1 MKVISV
7 EEAKKKLEKIL
18 KEIEEGEEI
27 ILKIDDKEF
36 VISPKIKRKLG
47 LFKGK
52 VKIEEDIDK
61 PLPKEKAEDF
71 YK

>member
-1 MKVISV
+1 MKVFSV
-7 EEAKKKLEKIL
+7 EEAKKKLDKIL

-27 ILKIDDKEF
+27 VLKVDDKEF
-36 VISPKIKRKLG
+36 VIYPKIKRKLG

-52 VKIEEDIDK
+52 VKIEEGIDK
-61 PLPKEKAEDF
+61 PLPKEIAEDF